1 MRPQRTRRPQIGRE
15 PYKYRIKLN
24 GKEKQTLRQAK
35 KKGSKSARLV
45 IRILIILLADKG
57 KTIAATAEVLG
68 CCEQT
73 VLNQRKRFL
82 ARRSEG
88 PVEALMDLP
97 RSGRPVTYGPQE
109 RAQITA
115 IVCETLWKHELPLS
129 RFSIA
134 DLRRVVTQED
144 GLAGLSH
151 SSLGRFLRQNALKPW
166 RYRYWLFPRDPEF
179 VSRACVILD
188 LYAGFWEGQ
197 RLGLGEYLLSAD
209 EKTVQVL
216 ARCHPSLPA
225 VPGYEQR
232 VEFEYERRGTLAYH
246 AAWDVFRGRVFG
258 RVAPNTCIAT
268 FNQLVDLVMTQT
280 PYQTAERVFWIV
292 DGGCAH
298 HRNTFPARLNGMY
311 ANAVAV
317 SLPVHA
323 SWLNQIEIYFSIVQ
337 RKVLT
342 PLDVTDKAAL
352 TERLLGFQDYYQE
365 VAKPF
370 SWKFTAADL
379 KRRLDA
385 IQELFVQPGFTLKT
399 CEILV

>member
-1 MRPQRTRRPQIGRE
+1 V
-15 PYKYRIKLN
+15 
-24 GKEKQTLRQAK
+24 LRLAK
-35 KKGSKSARLV
+35 KKGCKSARLV

-57 KTIAATAEVLG
+57 KTIAATAETLG

-88 PVEALMDLP
+88 PVTALEDLP

-109 RAQITA
+109 RAQIIA

-134 DLRRVVTQED
+134 DLQRVVTQEES
-144 GLAGLSH
+144 LAGLSH

-166 RYRYWLFPRDPEF
+166 RYRYWLFPRDPDF
-179 VSRACVILD
+179 VNRACVILD
-188 LYAGFWEGQ
+188 LYAGLWKGQ
-197 RLGLGEYLLSAD
+197 RLGPDEYVLSAD
-209 EKTVQVL
+209 EKTIQVL
-216 ARCHPSLPA
+216 SRCHPSLPA
-225 VPGYEQR
+225 VPGYAQR
-232 VEFEYERRGTLAYH
+232 VEFEYKRQGTVAYH
-246 AAWDVFRGRVFG
+246 AAWDVFQGRVFG

-268 FNQLVDLVMTQT
+268 FNRLVDLVMTQV
-280 PYQTAERVFWIV
+280 PYQTAGRVFWIV
-292 DGGCAH
+292 DGGSAH
-298 HRNTFPARLNGMY
+298 HRNTFPTRLSDMH

-342 PLDVTDKAAL
+342 PLDVSDKETL
-352 TERLLGFQDYYQE
+352 TRRLLDFQDYYQE

-379 KRRLDA
+379 KKRLEA
-385 IQELFVQPGFTLKT
+385 VQAFSLQVGFTLRT
-399 CEILV
+399 SEIEV